1 MVYISPSQKGVR
13 NIEIYASACIVASV
27 CMARARQTEDQKT
40 GSWDRET
47 AWAKRAEVLCQGL
60 KCGGVLG
67 GDLNWSDFTCWP
79 ESTDKTWDFPFSKHI
94 SVACSSEA
102 LLDLHRLVNSCKCPI
117 FWIPNIPFQFFE
129 ILLPDFS
136 RKSMF
141 QRARSSFTS
150 RSGSPSVQPR
160 HRGDWGKRRP
170 RLNVFFFISI
180 CSLSDHYHHISSLSL
195 HIRRFCFRFAKPLPL
210 SLLVESFGQDYPIIP
225 KWPSKT
231 VQHCAAMQNCEVLV
245 RGNECPAEGEG
256 PQFGMEQKPWITRWW
271 NLCRPH

>member
-1 MVYISPSQKGVR
+1 MPHFLNTEHPLPVLRDTSPR
-13 NIEIYASACIVASV
+13 
-27 CMARARQTEDQKT
+27 
-40 GSWDRET
+40 
-47 AWAKRAEVLCQGL
+47 
-60 KCGGVLG
+60 
-67 GDLNWSDFTCWP
+67 
-79 ESTDKTWDFPFSKHI
+79 
-94 SVACSSEA
+94 
-102 LLDLHRLVNSCKCPI
+102 
-117 FWIPNIPFQFFE
+117 
-129 ILLPDFS
+129 LLPKIDVSTGQEQFYKQKWES
-136 RKSMF
+136 I
-141 QRARSSFTS
+141 RAAQA
-150 RSGSPSVQPR
+150 SGR
-160 HRGDWGKRRP
+160 LGKKTP
-170 RLNVFFFISI
+170 TTQCVFFISI